1 MTWALPLHGSL
12 LALSIIFNGE
22 GGQGLGADISILV
35 GLLEQVFQF
44 VPLGVPVHI
53 VEVRPCQMHPSD
65 GTPSIDAR
73 VPKARRANI
82 VVDGIGLKG
91 AICPVRCVIAA
102 PVPHQESA
110 RRHGDLR

>member
-1 MTWALPLHGSL
+1 
-12 LALSIIFNGE
+12 
-22 GGQGLGADISILV
+22 
-35 GLLEQVFQF
+35 